1 MEDITSIILPD
12 LSPKKRQ
19 KKEPEKILVEKQK
32 LSRINRTIVCKYCE
46 EEKILNPDQYQ
57 ALFDL
62 HGSEEKINEEFYC
75 KSCDVKMRKNPY
87 EFWARKGDSLHEL
100 GKNLKNVFESFRVSQ
115 KSQNDVFVLQNS
127 CAGILSQNKISPD
140 NVEFII
146 DNQGNPTSLKIK
158 NFPFI
163 GEVMI
168 HTYEPKATRLL
179 FR

>member
-1 MEDITSIILPD
+1 MENIDSIILPD
-12 LSPKKRQ
+12 LAPKKRP
-19 KKEPEKILVEKQK
+19 KKEPEKILVEKQT
-32 LSRINRTIVCKYCE
+32 LSRVNRTIACRYCE

-62 HGSEEKINEEFYC
+62 HEDEEKIKEEFFC

-100 GKNLKNVFESFRVSQ
+100 SKSLRNVFEAFKISQ
-115 KSQNDVFVLQNS
+115 KTQNDVFVLQNS
-127 CAGILSQNKISPD
+127 CAGILSQSKISPD
-140 NVEFII
+140 NVEFTI
-146 DNQGNPTSLKIK
+146 DSGNPISLKIK

-163 GEVMI
+163 GEVVI
-168 HTYEPKATRLL
+168 NVYEPKASRIL

>member
-1 MEDITSIILPD
+1 MENLDSIILPD
-12 LSPKKRQ
+12 LTPKKRQ

-32 LSRINRTIVCKYCE
+32 LSRINRTITCKYCE

-62 HGSEEKINEEFYC
+62 HDSEEKIAEEFFC
-75 KSCDVKMRKNPY
+75 KSCDVKIRKNPF
-87 EFWARKGDSLHEL
+87 EFWARKGESLHEL
-100 GKNLKNVFESFRVSQ
+100 SKNLKSVFESFRVSQ
-115 KSQNDVFVLQNS
+115 KTQNDVFVLQNS
-127 CAGILSQNKISPD
+127 CAGILSQCKITPE

-146 DNQGNPTSLKIK
+146 DDGNPTSLKIK

-163 GEVMI
+163 GEVVI
-168 HTYEPKATRLL
+168 HVYEPKPSRIL